1 MAGSSGRRLPLWAA
15 PTQIYHKKYVREPE
29 DAACPGIPLI
39 PVPGNSVFPLDKG
52 KQELKLS
59 ITLIYDALYRMGFKA
74 NSTGFFY
81 LSYSVYLCVCYPD
94 DKMFSREWLYQKVGL
109 RYHTHLRDIH
119 QQVETIIIRAWK
131 KDNKKIAK
139 MAGQELEKRP
149 SDMEIIWYLYQFVMA
164 QYTM

>member
-1 MAGSSGRRLPLWAA
+1 M
-15 PTQIYHKKYVREPE
+15 
-29 DAACPGIPLI
+29 
-39 PVPGNSVFPLDKG
+39 
-52 KQELKLS
+52 
-59 ITLIYDALYRMGFKA
+59 
-74 NSTGFFY
+74 
-81 LSYSVYLCVCYPD
+81 
-94 DKMFSREWLYQKVGL
+94 GL

-164 QYTM
+164 QYTI